1 MLLAL
6 RRRWHEGP
14 ADTTLL
20 TSLRGWVSAL
30 LSRMGTQEML
40 SVMPPIAVSRWRVN
54 PRQMGSRRLP
64 ARQRD
69 RRPGSLKITSS
80 CAEPPAASLSRRLLI
95 RTFALVRAVS
105 APVRRHPSCQRR
117 RAASLFELGRVGDGK
132 LTSELELVCSRC
144 SIDRVFPNPFFL
156 SGVSCLSPSLRHRKT
171 NPPLRGAF

>member
-1 MLLAL
+1 MLPSRRSPRPTLCRRGVRELAFALARRRRETRPGEMLLAL

-80 CAEPPAASLSRRLLI
+80 CLPSGCFTVTLTAIPHLRARAGSQRASSQASLMPSPPRRI
-95 RTFALVRAVS
+95 
-105 APVRRHPSCQRR
+105 
-117 RAASLFELGRVGDGK
+117 
-132 LTSELELVCSRC
+132 
-144 SIDRVFPNPFFL
+144 VF
-156 SGVSCLSPSLRHRKT
+156 
-171 NPPLRGAF
+171 